1 MNKQILRLAIPNIIS
16 NISIPLLSSVDTAL
30 VGRMEEVY
38 YLGALAVAGMIFN
51 VLYWGFGFLR
61 MGTTGLTAVAF
72 GASDRTQISSVLYRA
87 IITGG
92 IASIGIIAL
101 QLLILKAALFI
112 VPASPEVQEYAS
124 IYFLIRIWDA
134 PAVLALFVIQGWFLG
149 MQNAKYPMYI
159 TIFINLLN
167 IGLNVYFIYGL
178 GMRVE
183 GVAYGTVIAQY
194 CGLGLAIF
202 LLFKT
207 YAPNLVSIKREELL
221 QAEALLKF
229 FRVSRDIFIRT
240 ISLIFTFAFFTIQS
254 AAFGDDILA
263 VNTILLQ
270 FWHILSYGVDGFAF
284 AVESISGKLIG
295 QQKRTEFK
303 KAVAYL
309 FAWGIGLSLII
320 CLVFFLFQDQLLMIY
335 TDNPEIIAL
344 AGTFF
349 IWTMI
354 APFINSFCFIWDGI
368 YIGATATA
376 PMRNSMMISSFLV
389 YLPVFYILLPYF
401 GNHALWIA
409 MLAYMTARGVTLL
422 MYSQKHLFGS
432 HVFGNH
438 QS

>member
-61 MGTTGLTAVAF
+61 MGTTGLTAIAF
-72 GASDRTQISSVLYRA
+72 GASDKKQLSSVLYRA
-87 IITGG
+87 MITATL
-92 IASIGIIAL
+92 ASIGIVVL
-101 QLLILKAALFI
+101 QVLILKLALLI

-159 TIFINLLN
+159 TIFINILN
-167 IGLNVYFIYGL
+167 ILLNVYFIYGL

-194 CGLGLAIF
+194 CGLILALF

-207 YAPNLVSIKREELL
+207 YSKYIVRISKNQIL

-240 ISLIFTFAFFTIQS
+240 LCLIFTFAFFTIQS
-254 AAFGDDILA
+254 AAFGDEILA

-270 FWHILSYGVDGFAF
+270 FWHILSYGVDGFAY
-284 AVESISGKLIG
+284 AAESISGRLIG
-295 QQKRTEFK
+295 GRKKEEFK
-303 KAVAYL
+303 KAVKYLIGWGMAFGVILSLMYYL
-309 FAWGIGLSLII
+309 F
-320 CLVFFLFQDQLLMIY
+320 QNELLLIY
-335 TDNPEIIAL
+335 TDNPEVLAL
-344 AGTFF
+344 AKAFM
-349 IWTMI
+349 IWTIM
-354 APFINSFCFIWDGI
+354 APLINSFCFIWDGI

-376 PMRNSMMISSFLV
+376 PMRNSMIISSFII
-389 YLPVFYILLPYF
+389 YLPVFYILAPFY

-409 MLAYMTARGVTLL
+409 MLAYMISRGVTLL
-422 MYSQKHLFGS
+422 VFAKKHLFGS
-432 HVFGNH
+432 HVFGKT
-438 QS
+438 